1 MPNVSFPQNNNATSN
16 RNNNIN
22 NINYETGMEVNAIE
36 GLNTTMNMNV
46 MNNAN
51 IYQSISLDIDRLM
64 LFSYNIQKYFNGN
77 NYNKLNIASN
87 VNFDT
92 KKNKRLKNKPIN
104 AELNAFQE
112 DFQRYTTDEKNA
124 FRKLIRVV
132 SSVSHKIGLSK
143 QNGRITEDKL
153 KAMHQVFL
161 AIKKFTNT
169 LSNGSKRTFFV
180 KNIDRKT
187 KKIEQMLVNQTV
199 QGMTNVGPSVSTD
212 NGQGITNNNTSY
224 FKSTM
229 NPCVP
234 LYKERD
240 ELIIKIFKKCPNLLP
255 SQIPLSCDDIRK
267 IRNFVMTQ
275 CKHNTNKINLK
286 R

>member
-1 MPNVSFPQNNNATSN
+1 MNAT
-16 RNNNIN
+16 
-22 NINYETGMEVNAIE
+22 E
-36 GLNTTMNMNV
+36 GLNTTINMNV
-46 MNNAN
+46 LNNAN

-64 LFSYNIQKYFNGN
+64 LFSYNIKNYFNGK
-77 NYNKLNIASN
+77 NYNKLNIANN
-87 VNFDT
+87 VNVDNE
-92 KKNKRLKNKPIN
+92 KMKRLKNKPKN

-161 AIKKFTNT
+161 AIKTFTNT

-180 KNIDRKT
+180 KHVDRKT

-199 QGMTNVGPSVSTD
+199 QGMTNVGPPVSTYND
-212 NGQGITNNNTSY
+212 QGITRNNTSY
-224 FKSTM
+224 FKSTSI
-229 NPCVP
+229 NPCDQ

-255 SQIPLSCDDIRK
+255 SQIPLSCDDLRK
-267 IRNFVMTQ
+267 IKNFVLTQ
-275 CKHNTNKINLK
+275 CKNVKTNKTNLK
-286 R
+286 I